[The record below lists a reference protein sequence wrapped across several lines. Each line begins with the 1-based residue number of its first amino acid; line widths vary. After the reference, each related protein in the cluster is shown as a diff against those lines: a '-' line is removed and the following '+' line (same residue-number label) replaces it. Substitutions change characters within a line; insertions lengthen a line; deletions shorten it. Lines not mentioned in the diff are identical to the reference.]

1 MFCFKRRTREYENLP
16 RFFLFFLFGLHLF
29 FVYISILLLLLILP
43 VYIHILL
50 LISLE
55 DHLLNLH
62 LVEYVI
68 GLHGLRKRHDL
79 ISHEAIYWLA
89 LISQS

>member
-16 RFFLFFLFGLHLF
+16 LFFFSFWTSFIFCIFLFFYCF
-29 FVYISILLLLLILP
+29 FDLILSG
-43 VYIHILL
+43 YIHILL

-55 DHLLNLH
+55 DHLLDLH

-68 GLHGLRKRHDL
+68 SLHGLRKRHDL
-79 ISHEAIYWLA
+79 ISHEAIDWLA
-89 LISQS
+89 LISQ

>member
-16 RFFLFFLFGLHLF
+16 LFFFSFLDFIYFL
-29 FVYISILLLLLILP
+29 YISILLLLLILP

-55 DHLLNLH
+55 DHLLDLH

-79 ISHEAIYWLA
+79 ISHEAIDWLA